1 MFHWMGHYSLL
12 SLGLLFLV
20 YYSSMVF
27 SVGLTLSSGLLIPSI
42 LSGTAL
48 ALAPRTLQSRL
59 VPIFLTRRGP
69 PFRLHDGSLRRR
81 VVFAVHALSI
91 GPRHRGAHWRR
102 LHALR
107 RLSHDTVRRMLA
119 IVTL

>member
-48 ALAPRTLQSRL
+48 ALAPRTPQSRL
-59 VPIFLTRRGP
+59 VPVFLTRR
-69 PFRLHDGSLRRR
+69 S
-81 VVFAVHALSI
+81 
-91 GPRHRGAHWRR
+91 
-102 LHALR
+102 
-107 RLSHDTVRRMLA
+107 TV
-119 IVTL
+119 

>member
-1 MFHWMGHYSLL
+1 MGHYSLL

-59 VPIFLTRRGP
+59 VPIFLTRRW
-69 PFRLHDGSLRRR
+69 S
-81 VVFAVHALSI
+81 
-91 GPRHRGAHWRR
+91 
-102 LHALR
+102 
-107 RLSHDTVRRMLA
+107 TV
-119 IVTL
+119 